1 MSSVIMI
8 IIEVF
13 SIVSIQKKRK
23 QNKITIEA
31 NSSLSL
37 KGVSTFKKAKKMVL
51 FQEQHYN

>member
-13 SIVSIQKKRK
+13 SIVSIQKKEK
-23 QNKITIEA
+23 NKITIEA

-37 KGVSTFKKAKKMVL
+37 KGVSTFKKAKKMGL
-51 FQEQHYN
+51 FQEKHYNS